1 MLKQD
6 TFTKTAFDFGCS
18 IGVAKIIGYTTLKEE
33 KNAIPK
39 ETYKKVD
46 DEMIIND
53 IINILIEEGAYEK
66 CMRKVL
72 VEERKRNG
80 KTKRVTIYKKIMN
93 WYDTT
98 TSL

>member
-1 MLKQD
+1 MLKED
-6 TFTKTAFDFGCS
+6 TFIKTALDFGCAT
-18 IGVAKIIGYTTLKEE
+18 GVAKIIGYTTLKEE
-33 KNAIPK
+33 KKVIPM

-46 DEMIIND
+46 DELIINN
-53 IINILIEEGAYEK
+53 IINILIDEGGYEK

-72 VEERKRNG
+72 AEEKKRNG

-98 TSL
+98 TS

>member
-1 MLKQD
+1 MLKEA
-6 TFTKTAFDFGCS
+6 TFVKTALDFGCA

-33 KNAIPK
+33 KKSIPI

-46 DEMIIND
+46 DELIINN
-53 IINILIEEGAYEK
+53 IINILIDEGGYKK
-66 CMRKVL
+66 CMKKVL
-72 VEERKRNG
+72 VEEKKRNG

-98 TSL
+98 TS